1 MLSTERTQVAHLFG
15 ASSHS
20 VLIYDVVC
28 LTVACVIVNSVSI
41 VHLDIVC
48 KLNTHHMLRTSVLML
63 VTCKY

>member
-28 LTVACVIVNSVSI
+28 LTVACVINSSVN
-41 VHLDIVC
+41 
-48 KLNTHHMLRTSVLML
+48 RAP
-63 VTCKY
+63 